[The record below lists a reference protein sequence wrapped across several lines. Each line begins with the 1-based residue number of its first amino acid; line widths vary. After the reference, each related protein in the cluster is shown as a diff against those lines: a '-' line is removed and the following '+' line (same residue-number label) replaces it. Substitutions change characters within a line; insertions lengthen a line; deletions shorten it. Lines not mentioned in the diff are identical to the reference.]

1 MRMAHMKKRKVRRL
15 ARPNGAWRC
24 RAPGAGFLLLAGLAW
39 LVAGCGGT
47 TGGASATATPQSTAT
62 PAPTCASVLPGSSP
76 IDLADH
82 GFVYPITYPAN
93 TVGSAISVIA
103 NGVGLFTVREF
114 TACTSG
120 TTASAVQSFYTTQLP
135 ALQHGWYQSNV
146 FPADGGLMTACGS
159 DCFWNPKGGN
169 IYHLVFDQFIDH
181 GAGVVTYRGRWA
193 VFDIS
198 TLPTCNSNFS
208 AANPGAQRMV
218 YFVGSGDTA
227 FPVPPL
233 SSIAQD
239 NASGGL
245 RGYDICSPGD
255 AASVN
260 AFLAREVLAA
270 GWTQAPAGDPH
281 CFVMSNCWTK
291 GGQYWSWNAV
301 TDPTLWMVSYR
312 QQQ

>member
-1 MRMAHMKKRKVRRL
+1 MRRTNARIAATVVGHLRRRSPVVTSL
-15 ARPNGAWRC
+15 
-24 RAPGAGFLLLAGLAW
+24 LLLAGLTW

-47 TGGASATATPQSTAT
+47 TGAGSPPTATPEPTAT
-62 PAPTCASVLPGSSP
+62 PVPTCASVLPDSSA
-76 IDLADH
+76 IDLRGH
-82 GFVYPITYPAN
+82 GFLYPITYPAD
-93 TVGSAISVIA
+93 TVSSTISTTA
-103 NGVGLFTVREF
+103 SGPGLFTVNQF
-114 TACTSG
+114 TACTPG
-120 TTASAVQSFYTTQLP
+120 TTVSSVQSFYTAQLP
-135 ALQHGWYQSNV
+135 ALQHGWITTSL
-146 FPADGGLMTACGS
+146 FPADGGLMATCNAP
-159 DCFWNPKGGN
+159 CFWNPKGGN
-169 IYHLVFDQFIDH
+169 IYYLAFDQFTDH
-181 GAGVVTYRGRWA
+181 GSGVVTYRGRWA